1 MRFISERTRH
11 LLPLLPLLPL
21 LSCSPSG
28 PDLSP
33 GVSWELAQQRS
44 TTISDI
50 HYGLTLRI
58 PESPS
63 ERIHG
68 KESVTVQVSDSTQPL
83 VLDFRAPA
91 EDILSV
97 HTFESEI
104 PYEFI
109 NGHIVVPPSYLDS
122 GANVISIEFLA
133 GDLSLNR
140 NEEFMYT
147 LFVPD
152 RAATAFPCFDQPNL
166 KAVFQL
172 TLETPET
179 WRAVANGPLVRTDT
193 ADGWVTHT
201 FGDTRPISTYLFS
214 FAAGRFEVERATRA
228 GRVMHMYH
236 RETDQEK
243 LARNRDAVFDL
254 HATALEWLEEFTDIP
269 YPFDKFDFV
278 LIPSFQYGGME
289 HPGAILYR
297 AASLLHDESAT
308 QNQKLGRA
316 SLIAHETAHMWFGDL
331 VTMDWFDDVWTKEVF
346 ANFMAAK
353 IVNPSFPEIDHD
365 LRFFLSHYPSAYGID
380 RTEGANPI
388 RQRLDNLLNAGT
400 LYGAIIYQKA
410 PIVMRQLEWLTG
422 EQPFREGMNEYLT
435 KFSFGNATW
444 PELIDILDKRTT
456 EDLQAW
462 SQVWV
467 EEPNRPT
474 VTVDVS
480 TNQESRIASMELR
493 QTDPAEEGR
502 VWNQQLSVVLGW
514 DDSAAVFATYSS
526 GPTTPVNGVADLAI
540 PKYVLAS
547 GEGVGYG
554 LFALD
559 SLSREH
565 LLEHLESIS
574 DPVIRAAAWVTLWDE
589 LLETRVPP
597 DRFIERALA
606 ALAVED
612 NELVTQ
618 RVLGYLASA
627 YWRFSTSQ
635 ERLTLA
641 PRMENLLWD
650 LIEQAPTTSL
660 KATYFNAY
668 TSMALTEDGVDR
680 ILDIWREE
688 VEIPDLPLSERNYTS
703 MAQELALRGV
713 GEAEEILTQQL
724 ERIQNPDR
732 RASYAFSLPALSSNP
747 AVRDAFFES
756 LKDPGNREREP
767 WVLTGLSFLH
777 HPLRA
782 PSAEQYI
789 LPSLQLLEEIQ
800 LTGDIFFPKRWLDAT
815 LGGHSTATA
824 AQTVRDFLRSERRYP
839 PQLRLKILQSA
850 DLLFRAAEIRH

>member
-1 MRFISERTRH
+1 MNI
-11 LLPLLPLLPL
+11 
-21 LSCSPSG
+21 G
-28 PDLSP
+28 
-33 GVSWELAQQRS
+33 
-44 TTISDI
+44 
-50 HYGLTLRI
+50 
-58 PESPS
+58 
-63 ERIHG
+63 
-68 KESVTVQVSDSTQPL
+68 DSTQPL

-109 NGHIVVPPSYLDS
+109 NGHIVVPPSALDAGS
-122 GANVISIEFLA
+122 NVISIEFLA

-152 RAATAFPCFDQPNL
+152 RASTAFPCFDQPNL

-193 ADGWVTHT
+193 ANGWVTHT
-201 FGDTRPISTYLFS
+201 FGETRPISTYLFS
-214 FAAGRFEVERATRA
+214 FAAGQFEVERATRA

-236 RETDQEK
+236 RETDEDK

-254 HATALEWLEEFTDIP
+254 HAAALEWLEEYTDIP

-365 LRFFLSHYPSAYGID
+365 LRFFLSHYPGAYGID

-388 RQRLDNLLNAGT
+388 RQPLDNLLNAGT

-422 EQPFREGMNEYLT
+422 EQAFREGMNEYLT

-444 PELIDILDKRTT
+444 PELIDILDKRTA

-474 VTVDVS
+474 VTVNVS
-480 TNQESRIASMELR
+480 TNQESRIASMEVR
-493 QTDPAEEGR
+493 QTDPAEEER

-514 DDSAAVFATYSS
+514 DDSAAVFPTYSS
-526 GPTTPVNGVADLAI
+526 GPATQVSGAAGLAI

-559 SLSREH
+559 TLSREY

-618 RVLGYLASA
+618 RVLGFLESA

-641 PRMENLLWD
+641 PRMETLLWD

-668 TSMALTEDGVDR
+668 SSMALTEDGVAR
-680 ILDIWREE
+680 ILAIWREE
-688 VEIPDLPLSERNYTS
+688 VEIPDLPLSERDYTS
-703 MAQELALRGV
+703 MAQELALRGI

-724 ERIQNPDR
+724 ERIENPDR

-767 WVLTGLSFLH
+767 WVLAGLSFLH

-782 PSAEQYI
+782 SSAEHYI
-789 LPSLQLLEEIQ
+789 LPSLELLEEIQ

-824 AQTVRDFLRSERRYP
+824 AQTVRDFLRSERHYP

-850 DLLFRAAEIRH
+850 DLLFRAGEIRH